1 MRKQRWTRREALA
14 LGARAATLGALAPL
28 AWSTATE
35 AAASRQATTVSGE
48 QVLYF
53 AETGH
58 NVQRAFL
65 STFQTAGG
73 EVAFGLPLS
82 EERYVENQGIVQTF
96 EGISL
101 VYDPTLEEPWDLQG
115 QHLPNDIKTGFA
127 PAAARKTISGPSSD
141 AASVRYFPESKHEIS
156 GNFAEFW
163 NAGGGLAIYGLPLS
177 EAYTD
182 SKTKLRTQVFE
193 RAIFE
198 ESATN
203 EIHLFPIAR
212 QLVED
217 NGALTSDPAFLPA
230 PPNGGETRLVQ
241 SPEGLRLRSAGNTDA
256 GIIALLADNA
266 EFVMAPGSTG
276 KWLPGYADGYSG
288 WVSSEFLSE
297 PKPLPTIAEADWD
310 LNVWQGAALSE
321 TNVRSEPSTKA
332 PITKVLAYA
341 DPVKVTAWVEG
352 EEVYEG
358 ADLWAQIGPKEF
370 IYGRNVGRNAP
381 VMPTPIPP
389 GAPTS
394 GKWIDVNLTQQLM
407 VAYDGKTVVR
417 TSLVTTGMAGWET
430 PTGSFSVIN
439 RVANETMD
447 SGAIG
452 AESFYKLE
460 DVLFTQYFTNQG
472 HAIHFA
478 WWRTPETIGRPG
490 SHGCLNLLLDDSQF
504 YWDWA
509 DYGVP
514 LIVHY

>member
-14 LGARAATLGALAPL
+14 LGARAATFGALAPIV
-28 AWSTATE
+28 WSAAP
-35 AAASRQATTVSGE
+35 AAAATRQSTTVSGE
-48 QVLYF
+48 SVLYF

-58 NVQRAFL
+58 NVQRSFL
-65 STFQTAGG
+65 STFQAAGG
-73 EVAFGLPLS
+73 EDAFGLPLS
-82 EERYVENQGIVQTF
+82 EERFVENLGVVQTF

-101 VYDPTLEEPWDLQG
+101 VYDPTLEAPWDLQG
-115 QHLPNDIKTGFA
+115 QHLPNSIKTGFA
-127 PAAARKTISGPSSD
+127 PAAARKTISGPSSEG
-141 AASVRYFPESKHEIS
+141 ASVRYFEETKHEIS
-156 GNFAEFW
+156 GNIAEFW
-163 NAGGGLAIYGLPLS
+163 NLGGLAIFGMPLS

-193 RAIFE
+193 RAIIE
-198 ESATN
+198 VSEKGEA
-203 EIHLFPIAR
+203 HLFPIAR
-212 QLVED
+212 QIVED
-217 NGALTSDPAFLPA
+217 NGLLTSDPAFFPA
-230 PPNGGETRLVQ
+230 PPNGGETRLVK
-241 SPEGLRLRSAGNTDA
+241 SPEGLRLRAAGSTDA
-256 GIIALLADNA
+256 DIIALLADNA
-266 EFVMAPGSTG
+266 EFVMAPGSKG
-276 KWLPGYADGYSG
+276 DWLPGYADGYSG
-288 WVSSEFLSE
+288 WVSSDYLDE
-297 PKPLPTIAEADWD
+297 PIPLPTISEADWD
-310 LNVWQGAALSE
+310 LKVWQGAALSE

-332 PITKVLAYA
+332 PIAKVLAYG
-341 DPVKVTAWVEG
+341 DSVKVTAWVEG
-352 EEVYEG
+352 EEVYDG

-389 GAPTS
+389 GAPAT

-407 VAYDGKTVVR
+407 IAYEGKTVVR

-430 PTGSFSVIN
+430 PTGSFSIIN

-490 SHGCLNLLLDDSQF
+490 SHGCLNLMLDDSQF

-509 DYGVP
+509 DYGVK
-514 LIVHY
+514 LIAHY